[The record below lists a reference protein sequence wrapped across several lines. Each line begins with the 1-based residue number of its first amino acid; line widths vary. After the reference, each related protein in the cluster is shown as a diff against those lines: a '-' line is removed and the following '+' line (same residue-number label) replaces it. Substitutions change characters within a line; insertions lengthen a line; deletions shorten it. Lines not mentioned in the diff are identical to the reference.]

1 MSRTSQPKL
10 IDTHCH
16 VNFSAFKEDGKE
28 VIERTLKAGVW
39 LVNVG
44 SQYSTSERA
53 VRMAQDYSEGVYA
66 AVGLHP
72 IHLLE
77 SYYDSSELDELVK
90 FKTKAEEF
98 DFEKYSEL
106 ARNPK
111 TVAIGETGLDYFH
124 IKDLNEN
131 EKARAKEKQKEIFA
145 KHLELAAQVKKPAII
160 HCRDSSFGK
169 KDAYSDMLAILK
181 EVKKR
186 EPELKGVNHFFAG
199 TLSEA
204 EILFGLGFLI
214 SFTGVIT
221 FVKDWDGVIKTA
233 PLEKIMVETDAPYVA
248 PVPYRGKRNEPLY
261 VEEVAKKIAELK
273 GISFEEAAVQTT
285 LNARALFGI

>member
-1 MSRTSQPKL
+1 MPKL
-10 IDTHCH
+10 IDTHTH

-28 VIERTLKAGVW
+28 VIERALKAGVW
-39 LVNVG
+39 LINVG

-53 VRMAQDYSEGVYA
+53 IRMAQNYEEGVYA

-77 SYYDSSELDELVK
+77 GHYDSSELDELVK

-98 DFEKYSEL
+98 DFEKYLSL
-106 ARNPK
+106 AKNPK
-111 TVAIGETGLDYFH
+111 AVAVGETGLDYFH
-124 IKDLNEN
+124 LKDLNEN
-131 EKARAKEKQKEIFA
+131 EKARAQEKQKEIFA
-145 KHLELAAQVKKPAII
+145 KHLELAAKAKKPAII
-160 HCRDSSFGK
+160 HCRDSSFGQ
-169 KDAYSDMLAILK
+169 KDAYQDMLAILK
-181 EVKKR
+181 EAKKK
-186 EPELKGVNHFFAG
+186 EPKLKGVNHFFAG
-199 TLSEA
+199 TLNEA
-204 EILFGLGFLI
+204 EILFELDFLI

-221 FVKDWDGVIKTA
+221 FVKDWNEVIKIA

-261 VEEVAKKIAELK
+261 VEEAAKKIAELK
-273 GISFEEAAVQTT
+273 GVSFEEVARQTT

>member
-1 MSRTSQPKL
+1 MPKL
-10 IDTHCH
+10 FDTHTH

-28 VIERTLKAGVW
+28 VIERALKAGVW
-39 LVNVG
+39 LINVG
-44 SQYSTSERA
+44 SQYSTSARA
-53 VRMAQDYSEGVYA
+53 VKTAQDYQEGVYA

-77 SYYDSSELDELVK
+77 SYYDSSELDETVK
-90 FKTKAEEF
+90 FQTKAEEF
-98 DFEKYSEL
+98 DFEKYLEL
-106 ARNPK
+106 VKNPK

-124 IKDLNEN
+124 LKDLNEG

-145 KHLELAAQVKKPAII
+145 KHLELAAQAKKPAII
-160 HCRDSSFGK
+160 HCRDSSFGQ
-169 KDAYSDMLAILK
+169 KDAYQDMLAILK
-181 EVKKR
+181 EAKKK

-204 EILFGLGFLI
+204 ETLFELDFLI

-273 GISFEEAAVQTT
+273 GVSFEEVARQTT

>member
-1 MSRTSQPKL
+1 MPKL
-10 IDTHCH
+10 IDTHTH

-28 VIERTLKAGVW
+28 VIERALKAGVW
-39 LVNVG
+39 LINVG

-53 VRMAQDYSEGVYA
+53 IRMAQNYEEGVYA

-77 SYYDSSELDELVK
+77 GHYDSSELDELVK

-106 ARNPK
+106 AKNPK
-111 TVAIGETGLDYFH
+111 AVAVGETGLDYFH
-124 IKDLNEN
+124 LKDLSEG

-145 KHLELAAQVKKPAII
+145 KHLELAAKAKKPAII
-160 HCRDSSFGK
+160 HCRDSSFGQ
-169 KDAYSDMLAILK
+169 KDAYQDMLAILK
-181 EVKKR
+181 EAKKK
-186 EPELKGVNHFFAG
+186 EPKLKGVNHFFAG
-199 TLSEA
+199 TLNEA
-204 EILFGLGFLI
+204 EILFELDFSI

-221 FVKDWDGVIKTA
+221 FVKDWNEVIKIA

-261 VEEVAKKIAELK
+261 VEEAAKKIAELK
-273 GISFEEAAVQTT
+273 GVSFEEVARQTT
-285 LNARALFGI
+285 LNARTLFGI

>member
-1 MSRTSQPKL
+1 MPKL

-28 VIERTLKAGVW
+28 VVERTLKDDVW
-39 LVNVG
+39 LINVG
-44 SQYSTSERA
+44 SQHSTSERA
-53 VRMAQDYSEGVYA
+53 VKMAQDYQEGVYA

-77 SYYDSSELDELVK
+77 GHYDSSELDELVK
-90 FKTKAEEF
+90 FKTKTEEF

-106 ARNPK
+106 AKNPK
-111 TVAIGETGLDYFH
+111 TVAVGETGLDYFH
-124 IKDLNEN
+124 LKDLNED
-131 EKARAKEKQKEIFA
+131 EKARAQEKQKKVFA
-145 KHLELAAQVKKPAII
+145 KHLELAAKAKKPVII
-160 HCRDSSFGK
+160 HCRDSSFGQ
-169 KDAYSDMLAILK
+169 KDAYRDMLAILK
-181 EVKKR
+181 EIKKK

-199 TLSEA
+199 TLNEA
-204 EILFGLGFLI
+204 ETLFELDFLI

-221 FVKDWDGVIKTA
+221 FVKDWNEVIKTA
-233 PLEKIMVETDAPYVA
+233 PLKKIMVETDAPYVA

-273 GISFEEAAVQTT
+273 GISFEEVARQTT
-285 LNARALFGI
+285 LNARTLFGI

>member
-1 MSRTSQPKL
+1 MPKL
-10 IDTHCH
+10 IDTHTH

-28 VIERTLKAGVW
+28 VVERALKVGIW
-39 LVNVG
+39 LINVG
-44 SQYSTSERA
+44 SQHSTSARA
-53 VRMAQDYSEGVYA
+53 VKMAQNYEEGIYA

-90 FKTKAEEF
+90 FKTKTEEF

-106 ARNPK
+106 AKNPK

-124 IKDLNEN
+124 LKDLNED
-131 EKARAKEKQKEIFA
+131 EKARAQEKQKEVFA
-145 KHLELAAQVKKPAII
+145 KHLELAAQANKPAII
-160 HCRDSSFGK
+160 HCRDSSFGQ
-169 KDAYSDMLAILK
+169 KDAYQDMLAILK
-181 EVKKR
+181 EVKKK
-186 EPELKGVNHFFAG
+186 EPELRGVNHFFAG

-204 EILFGLGFLI
+204 ETLFELDFLI

-221 FVKDWDGVIKTA
+221 FVKDWDAVIKTA

-273 GISFEEAAVQTT
+273 GISFEEVARQTT
-285 LNARALFGI
+285 LNARTLFGI